1 MFFHLIKKT
10 KQNHKTQSSKAF
22 SKPQVGFDI
31 FTFEQTGYTVCAMGG
46 EKVDFGVRLT
56 QITAPLTTRE
66 SLGKFIL
73 FSQFSYL

>member
-1 MFFHLIKKT
+1 MFFHIIKKN
-10 KQNHKTQSSKAF
+10 KPKPQTQSSKAF

-31 FTFEQTGYTVCAMGG
+31 FTFEQTGCTVCEMGG

-56 QITAPLTTRE
+56 QITAPLTTWE